1 MLCKFSLNA
10 VCVDGV
16 RNGVETEVD
25 GVENEFEIGTSNKVE
40 VGVGNEVEVGVGNEV
55 EVGVGNEVEVGYDD
69 EVLDINLNEQSE

>member
-40 VGVGNEVEVGVGNEV
+40 VGVGNEVEVGDEV